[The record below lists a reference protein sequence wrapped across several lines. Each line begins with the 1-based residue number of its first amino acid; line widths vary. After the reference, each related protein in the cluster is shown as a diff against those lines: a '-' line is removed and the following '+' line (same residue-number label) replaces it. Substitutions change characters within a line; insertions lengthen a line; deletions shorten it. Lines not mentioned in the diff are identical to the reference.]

1 MVWIWKSYIVALC
14 GKGFLYY
21 QPWKG
26 KEPGWVNLREGDLVR
41 VYHTGGY
48 NPQLHTLEAL
58 LDPVAAHD
66 EAV

>member
-1 MVWIWKSYIVALC
+1 
-14 GKGFLYY
+14 
-21 QPWKG
+21 
-26 KEPGWVNLREGDLVR
+26 VR